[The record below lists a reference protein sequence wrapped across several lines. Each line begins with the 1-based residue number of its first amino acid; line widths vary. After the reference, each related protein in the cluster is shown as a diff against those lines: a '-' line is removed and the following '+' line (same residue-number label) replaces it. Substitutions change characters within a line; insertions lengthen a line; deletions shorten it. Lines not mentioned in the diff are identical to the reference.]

1 MIAPVR
7 IVLLLT
13 VACLPISAQTSRSA
27 IERAL
32 PVLAKSAATFVEK
45 RPCFSCHHNT
55 LPILTLH
62 MAQERGFSIDTA
74 ALGAVE
80 AKTFVTL
87 LGPKALDDAIQAVNL
102 NDPTPDDSMLLM
114 AAGAAGLQGDLTNEV
129 LARRLARWQ
138 RDGHWVTSDFR
149 PPHSSSV
156 FTATATAI
164 RAIAFYMPPELS
176 AERDAVF
183 ARARTWLTTTKPQST
198 EDASFRLM
206 GLAWSHAPSAEL
218 GAARRDLLATQKT
231 GGGWGQT
238 ADYPGDAY
246 STGEALYA
254 LHESGTASTE
264 PAWRRGEKFLIDT
277 QAADGTW
284 HVATRMIS
292 PADVSPR
299 YFSTGFPYEHDEY
312 LSYAGTCWAVMALV
326 SSLPERT
333 GSHMEP
339 KPDRAALW
347 LRTALFGTTA
357 QLQSLLDSGVDPNTL
372 LIPSAHDPEK
382 VKLLLARGADGT
394 FEALTVATAY
404 RDTAASVEALLA
416 AGAPPEPPS
425 GIRVKHSPL
434 VLAASTGDLATV
446 RILLAHG
453 ADPSGASQSNTPIAT
468 AIMFGYPDIVRALIK
483 AGANANIRES
493 TGINLMHWATIT
505 GHPEIIPVL
514 AEAKVPV
521 NAVDDNGFTP
531 LMYAATIDFG
541 SIALV
546 DELLKAGANRTV
558 KNDDGR
564 TPLEQALFYH
574 HERLAAALR

>member
-7 IVLLLT
+7 SVLLLT
-13 VACLPISAQTSRSA
+13 LACLPISAASAPDARSA

-32 PVLAKSAATFVEK
+32 PILTKSAASFVEK
-45 RPCFSCHHNT
+45 RACFSCHHNALSIMT
-55 LPILTLH
+55 LRL
-62 MAQERGFSIDTA
+62 AQERGFAVDAA
-74 ALGAVE
+74 ALSTVE

-87 LGPKALDDAIQAVNL
+87 RGPKALDDAIQAVNL

-254 LHESGTASTE
+254 LHEYGTA
-264 PAWRRGEKFLIDT
+264 
-277 QAADGTW
+277 
-284 HVATRMIS
+284 
-292 PADVSPR
+292 
-299 YFSTGFPYEHDEY
+299 Y
-312 LSYAGTCWAVMALV
+312 
-326 SSLPERT
+326 
-333 GSHMEP
+333 
-339 KPDRAALW
+339 
-347 LRTALFGTTA
+347 
-357 QLQSLLDSGVDPNTL
+357 
-372 LIPSAHDPEK
+372 
-382 VKLLLARGADGT
+382 
-394 FEALTVATAY
+394 
-404 RDTAASVEALLA
+404 
-416 AGAPPEPPS
+416 
-425 GIRVKHSPL
+425 
-434 VLAASTGDLATV
+434 
-446 RILLAHG
+446 
-453 ADPSGASQSNTPIAT
+453 
-468 AIMFGYPDIVRALIK
+468 
-483 AGANANIRES
+483 
-493 TGINLMHWATIT
+493 
-505 GHPEIIPVL
+505 
-514 AEAKVPV
+514 
-521 NAVDDNGFTP
+521 
-531 LMYAATIDFG
+531 
-541 SIALV
+541 
-546 DELLKAGANRTV
+546 
-558 KNDDGR
+558 
-564 TPLEQALFYH
+564 
-574 HERLAAALR
+574 